1 MCKINMEILISKNL
15 TRNEIIAILE
25 SAIKEIEKHGFGEVN
40 IKIHNHQ
47 IVDVNSNKSIRFG
60 NCSPEWYD
68 YLADSENGCNMGA

>member
-1 MCKINMEILISKNL
+1 MEIIISRDFTKKE
-15 TRNEIIAILE
+15 RFAILN

-60 NCSPEWYD
+60 NCSPERYGC
-68 YLADSENGCNMGA
+68 LHDSEKSVIL

>member
-1 MCKINMEILISKNL
+1 MEIIITREL
-15 TRNEIIAILE
+15 TAIERFAIIE

-60 NCSPEWYD
+60 NCSPEWYEC
-68 YLADSENGCNMGA
+68 LHDSEKCDIIAEETT

>member
-1 MCKINMEILISKNL
+1 MEIIISRDFTKKERFAMLN
-15 TRNEIIAILE
+15 
-25 SAIKEIEKHGFGEVN
+25 SAIEEIEKHGFGEVN

-68 YLADSENGCNMGA
+68 LLHDSEKLEDFT

>member
-1 MCKINMEILISKNL
+1 MEIIIERHL
-15 TRNEIIAILE
+15 TALERFVILE

-47 IVDVNSNKSIRFG
+47 IVDINSNKSIRFG

-68 YLADSENGCNMGA
+68 TA